1 MDSIE
6 KAIQAV
12 LPQLDEAK
20 LETLVNELVKV
31 GVEGPDDLQF
41 IQEDDIKHL
50 LTPIQCR
57 KIIHS
62 LKGPFNPQ
70 LSPSSSEPLSVASSS
85 TCPISSIS
93 SISAWV
99 NSFEVP
105 WNKVRLTLRRA
116 VDAGSTN
123 APREMMRMVMMT
135 SQQ

>member
-6 KAIQAV
+6 KAIRTV

-62 LKGPFNPQ
+62 LKGGEISCFN
-70 LSPSSSEPLSVASSS
+70 
-85 TCPISSIS
+85 
-93 SISAWV
+93 
-99 NSFEVP
+99 
-105 WNKVRLTLRRA
+105 
-116 VDAGSTN
+116 
-123 APREMMRMVMMT
+123 
-135 SQQ
+135 